1 MSTAAAYGP
10 DNGDDC
16 TWYVAGARGENA
28 GPRLVSLCREMAM
41 RQQLLIGNTDRCIAV
56 FQWGGD
62 AIDMEPGENFP
73 IEENLCTFNAAQ
85 NGVETVFAK
94 VIKSRIAPMPLTNGG
109 GYLARHRAKQL
120 GKAIEGV
127 LDDNDCDGIEA
138 DVVMDA
144 LVSDHGAGAIK
155 VIEGD
160 DEVKLEHVPIEDVW
174 YDEAEIRQRQPRSQ
188 YHVPRHGIDKYVL
201 IEMFAS
207 EETRDRPGF
216 VGTPESRRAAIIAA
230 ASKPEAW
237 RARSLPGSA
246 HRVDY
251 FESWHLP
258 SGRVEWEDGEED
270 GCKVCKPHDGRRVVA
285 VEGEGGTLVDE
296 PWNEDHFPILLY
308 VPRRRRRSIWGLSL
322 MRDWIGPQ
330 REYEKLSKKIQSQH
344 QKMGLSGFLAPKA
357 AEINVREI
365 KTGTGVEASG
375 WIAEYEG
382 TGNQPVTQLT
392 PEPVAQGT
400 YAYHDSIP
408 RNMVER
414 KGISTLATASQ
425 LPAGLQQAS
434 GKALQV
440 FDDFEDVRLMPYH
453 HERQRWKVSLSWI
466 IICAAK
472 RICDRGV
479 DYKSR
484 YHGKRGLESIA
495 WKDVLMDRADLVLK
509 VFPVSELAKQPAA
522 KFAQLN
528 EMLDRQAINIEQF
541 KRLFDLPDLE
551 AENKLDT
558 SDTDVIDRTL
568 DIIVTTGRYL
578 SPEPNDDLELMLARS
593 SKFYNICRQEEVPED
608 RLQLLRNLQE
618 DCKTLMTPT
627 PVPPPPGAPPM
638 GPPGMPPMDPMAGP
652 PPGMIPPGGPS
663 GMPPPGM
670 PPPPDMPPPGMPP
683 MPMAA

>member
-1 MSTAAAYGP
+1 MAKSEAEAFQP
-10 DNGDDC
+10 DLSDDV
-16 TWYVAGARGENA
+16 TWYLADARGKKA
-28 GPRLVSLCREMAM
+28 GPYLVTLCREMSM
-41 RQQLLIGNTDRCIAV
+41 RQMTLITNTEKCIAV

-62 AIDMEPGENFP
+62 YKDIQPGEHCP

-94 VIKSRIAPMPLTNGG
+94 ITKSRISPMPLTNGG
-109 GYLARHRAKQL
+109 GYMQRHRAKQL

-127 LDDNDCDGIEA
+127 LDDNEA
-138 DVVMDA
+138 DELEEDVVLDA

-174 YDEAEIRQRQPRSQ
+174 FDDAEVRYRQPRSC
-188 YHVPRHGIDKYVL
+188 YHVPRDGWDKYVA
-201 IEMFAS
+201 IETYAG
-207 EETRDRPGF
+207 EDTADRAGY
-216 VGTPESRRAAIIAA
+216 VGTPETRRAAILRAS
-230 ASKPEAW
+230 SKPESW
-237 RARSLPGSA
+237 RTQSVPGSS
-246 HRVDY
+246 HRVDI

-258 SGRVEWEDGEED
+258 SGEVEYETYEDEE
-270 GCKVCKPHDGRRVVA
+270 GKKAKRAKPHDGRHVVA
-285 VEGEGGTLVDE
+285 VEGEDGTLVDE
-296 PWNEDHFPILLY
+296 PWCEDHFPILLY

-330 REYEKLSKKIQSQH
+330 REYEKLSKKIQNQH
-344 QKMGLSGFLAPKA
+344 QNMGLSGFAAPNDA
-357 AEINVREI
+357 NINVREI
-365 KTGTGVEASG
+365 KTGTDQAAGFIYG
-375 WIAEYEG
+375 YDGQI
-382 TGNQPVTQLT
+382 PITQLT

-453 HERQRWKVSLSWI
+453 RERQRWKVALSWI
-466 IICAAK
+466 IICTAR
-472 RICDRGV
+472 RIVDRGV
-479 DYKSR
+479 KYTAR

-495 WKDVLMDRADLVLK
+495 WEDVLMDRSEFTLK

-541 KRLFDLPDLE
+541 KRLFELPDLE
-551 AENKLDT
+551 AENELDT
-558 SDTDVIDRTL
+558 SDTDIIDRTL
-568 DIIVTTGRYL
+568 DVIVTTGRYI
-578 SPEPNDDLELMLARS
+578 SPEPNDALDLMLVRA
-593 SKFYNICRQEEVPED
+593 SKFYNLCRLQEVPED

-618 DCKTLMTPT
+618 DVKSLQDQAKQKAQADAMAAM
-627 PVPPPPGAPPM
+627 PPPPPPM
-638 GPPGMPPMDPMAGP
+638 DPSMGGLPPGPPGMAP
-652 PPGMIPPGGPS
+652 PPGPL
-663 GMPPPGM
+663 PGM
-670 PPPPDMPPPGMPP
+670 PMPPNGGGMPP